1 MSSEFASPKA
11 LALSFWEH
19 IDELVRR
26 LKVVLV
32 TLIITI
38 GIGWIPTSLAG
49 IANPV
54 GNYQPMLALVMIRLR
69 DVFLPKQATLI
80 AGGMADTIF
89 VMAYLSVII
98 GLLLAAPVIFY
109 EIVAFVKPALYDNE
123 KRVIGYYLSFF
134 IGLLVLG
141 AVMAYFLIIP
151 ISFRILVYFTIQ
163 GGASALIL
171 IKDFYNWIYTIFL
184 ICGVFYTIP
193 VFVVM
198 LVQVGVLPMKYLR
211 GKNKLF
217 AYLIL
222 LMLFW
227 IFGPDPTPVTGAIML
242 APFVVVFEIATY
254 FAGRMDKARTKRRN
268 AETSGKPK
276 GGFISFPREAC
287 KFCNSPIA
295 PNAAFCPECQRATK

>member
-1 MSSEFASPKA
+1 MSSESASPKA

-19 IDELVRR
+19 MDELVRR

-38 GIGWIPTSLAG
+38 GIGWIPTNLAG

-54 GNYQPMLALVMIRLR
+54 GNYQPLLALVMVRLR
-69 DVFLPKQATLI
+69 EVFLPKQATLI

-109 EIVAFVKPALYDNE
+109 EVVAFVKPALYDHE
-123 KRVIGYYLSFF
+123 KRVIGYYLGSFT
-134 IGLLVLG
+134 GLLVLG

-184 ICGVFYTIP
+184 VCGVFYTIP

-198 LVQVGVLPMKYLR
+198 LVQVGVLPMKFLR
-211 GKNKLF
+211 GRNKLF

-242 APFVVVFEIATY
+242 VPFVVVFEIATCC
-254 FAGRMDKARTKRRN
+254 AGRMDKSRTKRRN
-268 AETSGKPK
+268 GETSGKPK
-276 GGFISFPREAC
+276 GGLISFPRETC

-295 PNAAFCPECQRATK
+295 QDAAFCPECHRATK